1 MADISNLIVQNRV
14 HVCNIFYFYRAK
26 ISMECIERKIE
37 VGKK

>member
-14 HVCNIFYFYRAK
+14 HICDIFYFYRAK

-37 VGKK
+37 AGKK

>member
-26 ISMECIERKIE
+26 MSMECIERKIE

>member
-26 ISMECIERKIE
+26 ISMVCIERKIE